1 MTTQVS
7 WGDGSGDKI
16 TLTYS
21 ASEGNQTVQVT
32 SDAHTGYESRS
43 KDIVFSVTAGGTTI
57 SRTLTVVQSGK
68 DITIIT
74 RNDVAVTVNNVAV
87 GYEND

>member
-1 MTTQVS
+1 MTTQVE

-16 TLTYS
+16 YLTYA
-21 ASEGNQTVQVT
+21 ASEGNQTVVVT
-32 SDAHTGYESRS
+32 SDAHGGYLERT

-57 SRTLTVVQSGK
+57 TKTLTVVQNGK

-74 RNDVAVTVNNVAV
+74 RNDVAMTQNDVAV
-87 GYEND
+87 GYEQ